1 MAGTNRTDKN
11 KSQKITANNIIKS
24 KIDIKAGSM
33 TFGQRIELGKIFSNA
48 DDELLNFENTFVCL
62 HGYKPKLIEFPKLTD
77 YFTEIVEGI
86 AHWVNAET
94 IMLKYE
100 PTPEQKQ
107 AGIKALSKS
116 IGEMGTVDALAEK
129 YGIDPDVVLGWEYA
143 KVFGILFADLEKAK
157 YQKRYNKIIDK
168 KK

>member
-1 MAGTNRTDKN
+1 MKPIKTKN
-11 KSQKITANNIIKS
+11 EGKPSVNNIIKS

-33 TFGQRIELGKIFSNA
+33 TFGQRIELGKIFSSA
-48 DDELLNFENTFVCL
+48 DDELLKFENVFHCL
-62 HGYKPKLIEFPKLTD
+62 HGYKPKLTEYAALTP
-77 YFTEIVEGI
+77 YFKEIVEGV

-129 YGIDPDVVLGWEYA
+129 YGIDPDVVLSWEYA

>member
-1 MAGTNRTDKN
+1 MNRYQRADKT
-11 KSQKITANNIIKS
+11 KSDKMTVKKIILS
-24 KIDIKAGSM
+24 KIDIKKGSM
-33 TFGQRIELGKIFSNA
+33 TFGQRIELGRILSNT
-48 DDELLNFENTFVCL
+48 DDELVKFESIFQCL
-62 HGYKPKLIEFPKLTD
+62 HNFKPKLTEYAALTP
-77 YFTEIVEGI
+77 YFKAILEGV

-100 PTPEQKQ
+100 PTQEQKQ
-107 AGIKALSKS
+107 AGIKALSKA

-143 KVFGILFADLEKAK
+143 KVFGILFADLEKSK
-157 YQKRYNKIIDK
+157 FQTRYNKIIEK